1 MFISMWA
8 MFYLAGSG
16 GGVSRASSRL
26 AVNAVH
32 LAVNDLKDE
41 DIYNIKIENRKMLNI
56 QNYVVKHTK
65 GALPWADVHSFFY
78 FLLSIFHFWGS
89 HVRPL
94 FCSSWVGSSTK
105 GSKDWNVAHV
115 WSDGLSRRPG
125 LWRRKG
131 STWSYGPFQ
140 GPKMEND
147 NNDYGKLW
155 SFHMIGNQ
163 KRRGLKKGGI
173 FRSLQTRV

>member
-1 MFISMWA
+1 MQGAMGPFAGSLRGGQCRQWWFWA
-8 MFYLAGSG
+8 ASTPGHSDLAGSG

-94 FCSSWVGSSTK
+94 FCSS
-105 GSKDWNVAHV
+105 
-115 WSDGLSRRPG
+115 
-125 LWRRKG
+125 
-131 STWSYGPFQ
+131 
-140 GPKMEND
+140 
-147 NNDYGKLW
+147 
-155 SFHMIGNQ
+155 
-163 KRRGLKKGGI
+163 
-173 FRSLQTRV
+173 